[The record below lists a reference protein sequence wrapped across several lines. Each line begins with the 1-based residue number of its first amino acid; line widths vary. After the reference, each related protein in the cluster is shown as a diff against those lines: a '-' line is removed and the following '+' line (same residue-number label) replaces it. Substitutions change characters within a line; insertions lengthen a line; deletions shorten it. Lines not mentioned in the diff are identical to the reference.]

1 MINNKQLQCRKAV
14 LMLLI
19 FVMIV
24 LGVIA
29 TALLGRLLLST
40 ILWFLTGTFDM
51 SWNDVLHGIKLGSV
65 GGSIC
70 GAGIILARIFKIK
83 GF

>member
-1 MINNKQLQCRKAV
+1 MVSNNQLQRRKTI

-19 FVMIV
+19 FIMTV
-24 LGVIA
+24 LIVIA
-29 TALLGRLLLST
+29 TALLTRLFLST
-40 ILWFLTGTFDM
+40 ILWFLSGNFDM
-51 SWNDVLHGIKLGSV
+51 SWNDVLHGIKLGFI

-70 GAGIILARIFKIK
+70 GAGIILFRLFKVK

>member
-1 MINNKQLQCRKAV
+1 MISNKKLQRRNAM

-19 FVMIV
+19 FIMTV

-29 TALLGRLLLST
+29 TALLSRVFLSI
-40 ILWFLTGTFDM
+40 ILWFLSGNFDM
-51 SWNDVLHGIKLGSV
+51 SWNDVLHGIKLGFV

-70 GAGIILARIFKIK
+70 GAGIVLFRLFKVK